1 MLRAFIESNSTIF
14 SILLMLGVS
23 IDGAAHSHSV
33 DFFFFVA
40 VAKITRILILT
51 IRQVAI
57 YCGFAQH
64 VLEV

>member
-33 DFFFFVA
+33 DFFFVA